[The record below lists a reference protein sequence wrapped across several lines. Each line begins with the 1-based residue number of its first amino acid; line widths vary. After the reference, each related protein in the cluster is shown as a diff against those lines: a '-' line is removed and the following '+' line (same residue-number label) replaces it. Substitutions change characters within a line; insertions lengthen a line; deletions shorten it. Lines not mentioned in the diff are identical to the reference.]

1 MNFHVRRNS
10 TYLIIKRFLELKEI
24 VKKLIDE
31 LPMIDGIKEIQ
42 KKNLEK
48 WCLDRNSWSLLE
60 T

>member
-31 LPMIDGIKEIQ
+31 LSMIDGIKEIQ
-42 KKNLEK
+42 IKKSGK
-48 WCLDRNSWSLLE
+48 MVFR
-60 T
+60 